1 MSKRRVLIATWLGV
15 LLAAV
20 FVFGGE
26 RFHMSSPAQKSGY
39 STDLNELR
47 AKFNSHKGK
56 VRLLMLLS
64 PT

>member
-1 MSKRRVLIATWLGV
+1 MTKQLVLIATTLGALLAGV
-15 LLAAV
+15 LL
-20 FVFGGE
+20 FGRE
-26 RFHMSSPAQKSGY
+26 RFYMSSSSQKARY

-47 AKFNSHKGK
+47 AKFNSDKGK

>member
-1 MSKRRVLIATWLGV
+1 MAKQRVLLVMTLGV
-15 LLAAV
+15 LLAGV
-20 FVFGGE
+20 LVFGGE
-26 RFHMSSPAQKSGY
+26 RSYISSSHQKAGY

-47 AKFNSHKGK
+47 AKFNADKGK

>member
-1 MSKRRVLIATWLGV
+1 VRRKYLWLACVVAGV
-15 LLAAV
+15 LALFFLSE
-20 FVFGGE
+20 FVFTRGSRE
-26 RFHMSSPAQKSGY
+26 Y

-47 AKFNSHKGK
+47 AKFNQDKGK